1 MRRGAVVTT
10 LGALFIVVLAVLIW
24 DRMLGQVTTPR
35 DPNAEDVV
43 LIVPRGADSGRVL
56 RLLRQAG
63 LAREARLVDLY
74 VHRVRRSAEPQPGEY
89 RLSAASSLVQILETI
104 EAGDVVTHTVVLRPG
119 WTAEQMADVLAEAD
133 VVPRRAFLGAVR
145 DPEVARLLG
154 VPAETL
160 DGFLLPDVYAFA
172 RGRSGLE
179 VARALVERFYE
190 AAPVVDFPEGPG
202 RTRDLIRVA
211 GLLER
216 APVPPKEWRL
226 YAGLLWNRLELGQTL
241 MPRDADGDARVLFG
255 PFDRDPGPEAPSP
268 RPNPGLEALRA
279 AAHPARPG
287 ARFLV
292 RREDGGFAYCGD
304 LDCFYEALRA
314 L

>member
-1 MRRGAVVTT
+1 VRRAAVVLA
-10 LGALFIVVLAVLIW
+10 LGALLVVVLAVIVW

-43 LIVPRGADSGRVL
+43 LIVPRGADDARVL

-63 LAREARLVDLY
+63 LAPKTGLVDLY
-74 VHRVRRSAEPQPGEY
+74 VRRVRRPAEPEPGEY
-89 RLSAASSLVQILETI
+89 RLSAASSLVQILDTI

-119 WTAEQMADVLAEAD
+119 WTAEQMADVLAAAD
-133 VVPRRAFLGAVR
+133 VVPRRSFLEVVR
-145 DPEVARLLG
+145 DPEVARFLG
-154 VPAETL
+154 VPAESL
-160 DGFLLPDVYAFA
+160 DGFLLPDVYAFP

-179 VARALVERFYE
+179 VARALVERFHE
-190 AAPVVDFPEGPG
+190 AAPVEDFPTAPG
-202 RTRDLIRVA
+202 RTRDLVRVA

-216 APVPPKEWRL
+216 APVPSKEWRL
-226 YAGLLWNRLELGQTL
+226 YAGLLWNRLDSGQTL
-241 MPRDADGDARVLFG
+241 MPRGEGGDSRVLFG
-255 PFDRDPGPEAPSP
+255 PFDRDPDVKAPSS
-268 RPNPGLEALRA
+268 RPNPGPEALRA
-279 AAHPARPG
+279 AARPARPG

-292 RREDGGFAYCGD
+292 RREDGGFAYCRD